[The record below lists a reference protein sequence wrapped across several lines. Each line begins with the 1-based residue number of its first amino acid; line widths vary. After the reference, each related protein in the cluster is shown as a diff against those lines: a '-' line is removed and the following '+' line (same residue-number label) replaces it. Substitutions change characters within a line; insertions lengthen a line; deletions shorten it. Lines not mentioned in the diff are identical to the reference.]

1 MRITLCFLVLSFS
14 VFCQKE
20 TVVSSSIRKVTV
32 FFQGAQIEHSK
43 SIELKPG
50 KQELVFEKLTDFL
63 DPNSVQVKAKGDLT
77 ILSVRTRK
85 NFEDPKITQTEIS
98 DLNAKKEKLELQ
110 DQALRDEYDLLT
122 LDKNLLL
129 KNRDLK
135 GNEQGLKVV
144 ELKEAF
150 AFMHQKLNEI
160 NIRQSAIYNELE
172 TINKEIN
179 RIVQEITSQRS
190 KPVINYTEIIVEID
204 VTKQTTGE
212 FSVTYI
218 SPNASW
224 KPYYDMRS
232 EGIGEAVRLEAKALV
247 NQTTGIVWNNVD
259 VVLSTNDPYDNTKES
274 ILNPWYL
281 NYYNY
286 PQQKSIY
293 ARQLPVFDYSG
304 EKLRGEVIDAS
315 TGEPLPFAKI
325 SFPTNPNISTVTDFE
340 GKFEVVVPK
349 GEQNVLANYVGFND
363 VQLSITTPYLKFFMQ
378 PQALQLEEVVISAN
392 ESLNADYFAGATLSA
407 NYSMSVDDVSADS
420 IMLKDRKLFG
430 RKRRTQ
436 FAPPIAGS
444 GSYAWSQNVGATAIQ
459 KDLRV
464 EYAIQSKF
472 TIPSDGIDY
481 RVHIVNYELPAT
493 YEYHTAPKIDPAIYL
508 TAQISGW
515 EKLNLLSGESNLY
528 FDGTYIGKTVIDA
541 NSTNDTLSFSLGKD
555 NKLQIERTR
564 IQDKSSNRI
573 NGSRVKSDFTWEL
586 KIKNNGGAAI
596 PVIIKDQFPLSANN
610 DIKIKQGEHEGATLD
625 EKTGI
630 LTWKFLLNQAQSKTL
645 TFDYSVDYLNG
656 QVLYIE

>member
-85 NFEDPKITQTEIS
+85 NFEDPKITHTEIS
-98 DLNAKKEKLELQ
+98 DLNTKKEKLELQ
-110 DQALRDEYDLLT
+110 DQALRDEYDLLS

-135 GNEQGLKVV
+135 GNEQGLKVA

-150 AFMHQKLNEI
+150 TFMHQKLNEI

-259 VVLSTNDPYDNTKES
+259 VVLSTNDPYENTKES

-293 ARQLPVFDYSG
+293 ARQLPVVDYSG

-325 SFPTNPNISTVTDFE
+325 SFPTNPNISAVTDFE

-363 VQLSITTPYLKFFMQ
+363 VQLSITAPYLKFFMQ
-378 PQALQLEEVVISAN
+378 PQALQLEEVVVSAN
-392 ESLNADYFAGATLSA
+392 DDVGAEYNGFAGSSSYTLTLET
-407 NYSMSVDDVSADS
+407 SADS
-420 IMLKDRKLFG
+420 IVNKDRKLFG
-430 RKRRTQ
+430 RRKKTQ
-436 FAPPIAGS
+436 FAQPIAGNN
-444 GSYAWSQNVGATAIQ
+444 GTYAWSQNVGATAIQ

-555 NKLQIERTR
+555 TKLQIERTR

-596 PVIIKDQFPLSANN
+596 PVIIKDQFPLSANS
-610 DIKIKQGEHEGATLD
+610 DIKIKQGEHEGAMLD

-645 TFDYSVDYLNG
+645 TFDYSVDFLNG